1 MGFTGLSA
9 FPLTPLADDALDE
22 EAFAAQIA
30 RLAAS
35 GVDSIAVLGSTGA
48 YAYLSREERRRA
60 IEIAAERT
68 GGVPLIAGIGALR
81 TSHVLAHAEDAQRRG
96 ADALLLAPVSYQP
109 LTEDDVFGLF
119 EDVTAASDL
128 PVIVYDNPRTTGFA
142 FTPELYARV
151 AQLPRIASLKIP
163 GVPEDPRAA
172 RAHVQRIRAGIPPHV
187 TIGVSGDAFAAAG
200 IAAGCDAWYSVL
212 AGTLP
217 EPALRITR
225 AAFAGDSATAQAEVE
240 RLRPLWDLF
249 AQHGGGVRVMAA
261 ITEHVGRARPSCLPL
276 PLRGLD
282 DRARAELADVMTELG
297 LVP

>member
-1 MGFTGLSA
+1 MRFTGLSA
-9 FPLTPLADDALDE
+9 FPLTPLDGDELDE

-30 RLAAS
+30 RLSES
-35 GVDSIAVLGSTGA
+35 GVDSIAALGSTGA
-48 YAYLSREERRRA
+48 YAYLSREERCRA
-60 IEIAAERT
+60 IEIAAERS
-68 GGVPLIAGIGALR
+68 GRVPLIAGIGALR
-81 TSHVLAHAEDAQRRG
+81 TSHVIAHAEDAQRLG
-96 ADALLLAPVSYQP
+96 ADALLLAPVLYQP
-109 LTEDDVFGLF
+109 LTDDDVLGLF
-119 EDVTAASDL
+119 RDVTSAIDL

-142 FTPELYARV
+142 FTPDLYARV
-151 AQLPRIASLKIP
+151 AQLPRIASIKIP

-172 RAHVQRIRAGIPPHV
+172 RAHIERIRADVPEHV

-200 IAAGCDAWYSVL
+200 LAAGCDAWYSVL

-225 AAFAGDSATAQAEVE
+225 AAFGGDHEAARAESE
-240 RLRPLWDLF
+240 RLQPLWSLF
-249 AQHGGGVRVMAA
+249 AQHGGGVRIMAA

-282 DRARAELADVMTELG
+282 DDSRAEVARVITDLG